1 MTMANGRRWF
11 WIGSRAAVR
20 DAVAAA
26 LGEQPTTAS
35 PEDVSSGDLV
45 VADLLADASVCA
57 ALPSGYVLGA
67 VRAWKDVP
75 GVAAYVV
82 VAHDDRIGA
91 QLARVAGA
99 DGVLRLQADGRVD
112 GRDLAPPAPTRR
124 APVDE
129 LLARLEPRL
138 QQAGPDSPLQRLLRF
153 EHEDSL
159 AQRLQDAETGLF
171 DGPYAALKLDE
182 EWKRAHRFRQPLSL
196 LLLDLGPKVAQLGD
210 TERRLVFAEAAG
222 VFLNECRDIDVL
234 ARFAPTVFL
243 FLLPGTAPDGAEVLA
258 KRIVASLQQRFA
270 GRSDVG
276 PVCGVCSVPS
286 NDVPDRRAF
295 LVLAEACLE
304 RARQAG
310 AGAVC
315 PSWQ

>member
-1 MTMANGRRWF
+1 MAIDRQWF
-11 WIGSRAAVR
+11 WVGSRAAVR

-26 LGEQPTTAS
+26 LGREPASGPATAARA
-35 PEDVSSGDLV
+35 GDAV
-45 VADLLADASVCA
+45 VADLLAGADACRD
-57 ALPSGYVLGA
+57 LPGGHVLGA

-75 GVAAYVV
+75 GIAAWVV
-82 VAHDDRIGA
+82 VAHDDRLGP

-99 DGVLRLQADGRVD
+99 DGVLRVLPDGRID
-112 GRDLAPPAPTRR
+112 AKEALAPAPPRR

-129 LLARLEPRL
+129 LLSRLEPKL
-138 QQAGPDSPLQRLLRF
+138 ASSGPDSPLQRLLRF
-153 EHEDSL
+153 EAEDSL
-159 AQRLQDAETGLF
+159 ARRLQDAETGLF

-196 LLLDLGPKVAQLGD
+196 LLLDLGPRVAQLGD
-210 TERRLVFAEAAG
+210 AERRLVFAEAAG

-258 KRIVASLQQRFA
+258 RRIVAALQRRFA
-270 GRSDVG
+270 TRTDTA
-276 PVCGVCSVPS
+276 PACGVCTVPAD
-286 NDVPDRRAF
+286 DVPDRRAF
-295 LVLAEACLE
+295 LMLAEACLE
-304 RARQAG
+304 RARAQG

-315 PSWQ
+315 TTWQ